1 MKFKDF
7 ELMCDTLIEKNT
19 LSQRTSILDF
29 LQNVKLLKVI
39 KNIINN
45 EDILIEIS
53 KKSYIHNNGFAK
65 IFLIDKRP
73 HYALRLHIWPSLENL
88 NPSIHDHPW
97 DITVK
102 IISGEYTWVNYSVED
117 IDDKNASLYK
127 CNYRDNYNSHEIVF
141 SKKITVLEKE
151 SINYKQGDIFNYSK
165 NIYHSIYKLNANYVD
180 SLILCGITVEPTANI
195 ISFDD
200 ISSLSGSNKYLS
212 SDHLKT

>member
-1 MKFKDF
+1 MLVSSNRESLAFK
-7 ELMCDTLIEKNT
+7 
-19 LSQRTSILDF
+19 
-29 LQNVKLLKVI
+29 
-39 KNIINN
+39 
-45 EDILIEIS
+45 
-53 KKSYIHNNGFAK
+53 K
-65 IFLIDKRP
+65 IFFITLVLIIVFLILVNYFLIP
-73 HYALRLHIWPSLENL
+73 FL
-88 NPSIHDHPW
+88 
-97 DITVK
+97 
-102 IISGEYTWVNYSVED
+102 NYSVED